1 MRAKTALTTLAA
13 LAAAVGGCG
22 GSDDPPAQTTVSV
35 TLPSQ
40 TTSTTG
46 DLTTTDATTITDDQ
60 ADTGGGTGGGDDGAG
75 GSGDDSSGGGGGG
88 GGTTTPQPESGEGAS
103 TAILA
108 ATAVLTSQGTPEQ
121 ACGTFVTENFIARS
135 YGGEANCV
143 AARAGQALASAIGV
157 QSGGDTSTHL
167 VVIPSGGPYGAA
179 RVSVDLVE
187 DGGRFR
193 VDALDA
199 HVPAGP

>member
-1 MRAKTALTTLAA
+1 MQPKTALATLAT
-13 LAAAVGGCG
+13 LAVVAAVGGCG
-22 GSDDPPAQTTVSV
+22 SDDSPAQTTVSV

-40 TTSTTG
+40 TTSSTG

-60 ADTGGGTGGGDDGAG
+60 AATGGE
-75 GSGDDSSGGGGGG
+75 SSGGGGDGG
-88 GGTTTPQPESGEGAS
+88 GGAGGGGGGCPATPQPESGQGAS

-121 ACGTFVTENFIARS
+121 ACGTFVTENFIATS

-143 AARAGQALASAIGV
+143 AARAGQPLASAIGI
-157 QSGGDTSTHL
+157 QSGDDTSTHL